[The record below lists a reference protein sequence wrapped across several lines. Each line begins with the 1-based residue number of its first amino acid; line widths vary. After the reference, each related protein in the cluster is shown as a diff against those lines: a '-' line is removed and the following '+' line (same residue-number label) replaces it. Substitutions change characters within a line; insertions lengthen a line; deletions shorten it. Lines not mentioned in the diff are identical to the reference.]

1 MSCHGPASAEIGR
14 SGTAIQPDVLRV
26 LLVGGPNVGKST
38 LFNALTGARQ
48 RTMNAPGT
56 TVELATGTWRT
67 AAPDTGDPTIER
79 SIVDLPG
86 TYSLLA
92 RSVDE
97 QVSADA
103 VRDLAQSSGEL
114 TGQPGVAVV
123 VLDATAL
130 TRSLYLLAQVAETGV
145 PLVVAL
151 TMLDL
156 VATARD
162 SPAADVAPEALA
174 ATLAAVLGVPVVP
187 VDARNRAAGGMR
199 DLARAVDDVAEHPR
213 HVTRIAPPAS
223 SCACG
228 TEAAVPEGAVP
239 DLAQE
244 LAHAETLFAWV
255 EQVVEQVA
263 SLSPSSEA
271 AAPGISH
278 RPPRRTFSD
287 RVDTILLNPWAG
299 IPVFLAVVWLL
310 FELTTRFAAP
320 LQDVI
325 DKLVNGSLAS
335 GVTSLLGF
343 VGLGDSWVQ
352 GLLVDGLLAGVGT
365 VLTFLPVMAVMFA
378 ALGVLEDSG
387 YLARAAFV
395 ADRAMRSMGLDGR
408 ALLPLIVG
416 FGCNLPAFAAT
427 RILPNAR
434 QRLLTGLLIPL
445 TSCSARLTVYVLLA
459 GAFFPHDAGTVIFGL
474 YLTSVLLVLAG
485 GLLLRRTAFR
495 DVRAEPLILVL
506 PPYQRPHLRTLGMS
520 VRMRVG
526 AFVVGAGKIIVGTM
540 LVVWVLMALPATGQH
555 AVGDVPVADSMY
567 GRVASGIAPVL
578 APAGF
583 GNDHAAAAL
592 ITGFVAKEVVV
603 GSFAQSY
610 AVAEPG
616 DPAHAGSLG
625 DRLRKSFDES
635 SGGHGGW
642 AALAFMIFVLAY
654 TPCVAALAEQRRLFG
669 WRPTGSA
676 LVVQLA
682 VAWVLAVLVF
692 QVGSRL

>member
-1 MSCHGPASAEIGR
+1 MSCHGTSTTPDPGR
-14 SGTAIQPDVLRV
+14 SATATLPDMLRV

-56 TVELATGTWRT
+56 TVELTTGTWRT
-67 AAPDTGDPTIER
+67 ASSDSDGPATER
-79 SIVDLPG
+79 AIVDLPG

-103 VRDLAQSSGEL
+103 VRELAQSASQDIGR
-114 TGQPGVAVV
+114 PGVVVV

-156 VATARD
+156 LASAAD
-162 SPAADVAPEALA
+162 SPIATVPPDALA
-174 ATLAAVLGVPVVP
+174 AALGAILGVPVVP
-187 VDARNRAAGGMR
+187 VYARNRTDVGQR
-199 DLARAVDDVAEHPR
+199 DLARAVDDVAAIPR
-213 HVTRIAPPAS
+213 HLIGIS
-223 SCACG
+223 
-228 TEAAVPEGAVP
+228 AVPNGAVPDDAVP
-239 DLAQE
+239 DLARE
-244 LAHAETLFAWV
+244 VAHAETVFAWV
-255 EQVVEQVA
+255 EQVIEQVRTR
-263 SLSPSSEA
+263 L
-271 AAPGISH
+271 APESDHQTPTAHGRRLH
-278 RPPRRTFSD
+278 RTFSD
-287 RVDTILLNPWAG
+287 RVDTVLLNPWAG

-310 FELTTRFAAP
+310 FELTTKFAAP
-320 LQDVI
+320 LQGLI
-325 DKLVNGSLAS
+325 AQLVNGPMAAA
-335 GVTSLLGF
+335 VTWLLGL
-343 VGLGDSWVQ
+343 VGLDHGWLQ
-352 GLLVDGLLAGVGT
+352 GLLVDGLLVGVGT

-395 ADRAMRSMGLDGR
+395 ADRAMRSIGLDGR
-408 ALLPLIVG
+408 ALLPLIIG
-416 FGCNLPAFAAT
+416 FGCNLPALAAT

-434 QRLLTGLLIPL
+434 QRLLTGMLIPL

-459 GAFFPHDAGTVIFGL
+459 SAFFPANAGTVIFAM
-474 YLTSVLLVLAG
+474 YLTSVLLVLGG

-495 DVRAEPLILVL
+495 DVQAEPLILVL

-520 VRMRVG
+520 VRLRVWSFI
-526 AFVVGAGKIIVGTM
+526 ARAGKIIVITM
-540 LVVWVLMALPATGQH
+540 CAVWLLMALPVTGGH
-555 AVGDVPVADSMY
+555 SIGNVPVDDSVY
-567 GRVASGIAPVL
+567 SRIASGIAPVL
-578 APAGF
+578 TPAGF

-592 ITGFVAKEVVV
+592 MTGFVAKEVVV

-610 AVAEPG
+610 AVAK
-616 DPAHAGSLG
+616 PADASKAGSLG
-625 DRLRKSFDES
+625 EQLRGSFDQS
-635 SGGHGGW
+635 SGGHGGA
-642 AALAFMIFVLAY
+642 AALAFMVFVLAY

-676 LVVQLA
+676 LLAQLA
-682 VAWVLAVLVF
+682 GAWALAVLVF
-692 QVGSRL
+692 QIGSRL